1 METIEQRGFQ
11 SDAIRELNAAMAVR
25 GNRDIIFKSPTGSGK
40 TIVLTHFMSEYMKDN
55 ARTVFVWLTPGKG
68 GLEEQSKAKMDLY
81 CHNASTKNLADVMT
95 GGFAAGDAVF
105 INWEKLTKKGSN
117 ALKDSERTNFK
128 EWVQKAFNEGLA
140 FKVIVDESHQNFT
153 EKADE
158 IVELFRTDKIVRASA
173 TPLEDPSALKVEVSE
188 ADVINAGLI
197 KKLIQINPDFPSK
210 ITFKKGESQLGY
222 LLERALEKREEL
234 RTAFAAKGSA
244 VNPLILVQLP
254 NSSDALLKDVE
265 EWFAARQIDCEGGTF
280 AVWLADRK
288 DNLEG
293 IVENNAKQVAV
304 VIKQAVATGWDCPR
318 AHILVKLREN
328 MDERFEIQ
336 TIGRIRR
343 MPETC
348 HYENDLLDSCYLY
361 TFDEKFTE
369 GVRNSLGNKALD
381 ARRLF
386 IREEL
391 KKFKLVK
398 EQRTM
403 VSDTRDPVV
412 ALKAVG
418 KFLSDKYKL
427 GADCTANQK
436 KMETAGYLFKDD
448 IWRHTQS
455 GEATSLEEM
464 KNAAAFNDVAFSM
477 AIDTHRHGR
486 AFHHEVGEI
495 GLACGLQYEE
505 ARTII
510 LRVFGEGGD
519 KTERLL
525 SLPPKKLYAFVIN
538 NERKLKEDFTEAM
551 AEELDL
557 REASGRVSEKEFHIP
572 HEWICTYNGKAKV
585 QTLSKKNAYKD
596 YPMSAAPRS
605 TGEVSFE
612 KWCEKTSTVD
622 WVYRNGDKGDE
633 YFSIVYEANSGKQK
647 LFYPDYV
654 VSFKGEIWIIEVK
667 GGFNTS
673 GESENIDIYASK
685 KAEALKAYCAKH
697 RLRGAFVCK
706 DEGEDELFAFEGG
719 FSEDVDNPGW
729 KLLNDMVEEAI

>member
-1 METIEQRGFQ
+1 METIELRGFQ
-11 SDAIRELNAAMAVR
+11 SDAIRDLNAAMAVR
-25 GNRDIIFKSPTGSGK
+25 GSRDIIFKSPTGSGK

-55 ARTVFVWLTPGKG
+55 ARMVFVWLTPGKG

-140 FKVIVDESHQNFT
+140 FKVVVDESHQNFT

-158 IVELFRTDKIVRASA
+158 IVELFRADKIIRSSA
-173 TPLEDPSALKVEVSE
+173 TPLEDPGALKVEVSE

-343 MPETC
+343 MPEAC
-348 HYENDLLDSCYLY
+348 HYEDDLLDSCYLY

-386 IREEL
+386 IRAEL
-391 KKFKLVK
+391 KKFTLIK

-418 KFLSDKYKL
+418 KHLSGKYKL
-427 GADCTANQK
+427 DSDCAANQK

-519 KTERLL
+519 KKECIL

-585 QTLSKKNAYKD
+585 QTSSEKNAYKD
-596 YPMSAAPRS
+596 YPMSVAPRS

-612 KWCEKTSTVD
+612 KWCEKTSAVD

-647 LFYPDYV
+647 LFYPDYI
-654 VSFKGEIWIIEVK
+654 VSIKGEVWVIEVK

-673 GESENIDIYASK
+673 GESENIDIYAPK
-685 KAEALKAYCAKH
+685 KAEAMKAYCAKH
-697 RLRGAFVCK
+697 KLRGAFVCK
-706 DEGEDELFAFEGG
+706 DESEDELFAFENG
-719 FSEDVDNPGW
+719 FSEDVDDPGW
-729 KLLNDMVEEAI
+729 KPIDMLFPNH

>member
-1 METIEQRGFQ
+1 METIELRGFQ
-11 SDAIRELNAAMAVR
+11 SDAIRDLNAAMAVR
-25 GNRDIIFKSPTGSGK
+25 GSRDIIFKSPTGSGK

-55 ARTVFVWLTPGKG
+55 ARMVFVWLTPGKG

-140 FKVIVDESHQNFT
+140 FKVVVDESHQNFT

-158 IVELFRTDKIVRASA
+158 IVELFRADKIIRSSA
-173 TPLEDPSALKVEVSE
+173 TPLEDPGALKVEVSE

-234 RTAFAAKGSA
+234 RTAFAVKGST

-343 MPETC
+343 MPEAC
-348 HYENDLLDSCYLY
+348 HYGDDLLDSCYLY

-386 IREEL
+386 IRAEL
-391 KKFKLVK
+391 KKFTLIK

-418 KFLSDKYKL
+418 KHLSGKYKL
-427 GADCTANQK
+427 DSDCAANQK

-519 KTERLL
+519 KKECIL

-585 QTLSKKNAYKD
+585 QTSSEKNAYKD
-596 YPMSAAPRS
+596 YPMSVAPRS

-612 KWCEKTSTVD
+612 KWCEKTSAVD

-647 LFYPDYV
+647 LFYPDYI
-654 VSFKGEIWIIEVK
+654 VSIKGEVWVIEVK

-673 GESENIDIYASK
+673 GESENIDIYAPK
-685 KAEALKAYCAKH
+685 KAEAMKAYCAKH
-697 RLRGAFVCK
+697 KLRGAFVCK
-706 DEGEDELFAFEGG
+706 DESEDELFAFENG
-719 FSEDVDNPGW
+719 FSEDVDDPGW
-729 KLLNDMVEEAI
+729 KPIDMLFPNH

>member
-1 METIEQRGFQ
+1 METIELRGFQ
-11 SDAIRELNAAMAVR
+11 SDAIRDLNAAMAVR
-25 GNRDIIFKSPTGSGK
+25 GSRDIIFKSPTGSGK

-55 ARTVFVWLTPGKG
+55 ARMVFVWLTPGKG

-140 FKVIVDESHQNFT
+140 FKVVVDESHQNFT

-158 IVELFRTDKIVRASA
+158 IVELFRADKIIRSSA
-173 TPLEDPSALKVEVSE
+173 TPLEDPGALKVEVSE

-343 MPETC
+343 MPEAC
-348 HYENDLLDSCYLY
+348 HYEDDLLDSCYLY

-386 IREEL
+386 IRAEL
-391 KKFKLVK
+391 KKFKLIK

-418 KFLSDKYKL
+418 KHLSGKYKL
-427 GADCTANQK
+427 DSDCAANQK
-436 KMETAGYLFKDD
+436 KMETAGYLFKDA

-519 KTERLL
+519 KKECIL

-585 QTLSKKNAYKD
+585 QTSSEKNAYKD
-596 YPMSAAPRS
+596 YPMSVAPRS

-612 KWCEKTSTVD
+612 KWCEKTSAVD

-647 LFYPDYV
+647 LFYPDYI
-654 VSFKGEIWIIEVK
+654 VSIKGEVWVIEVK

-673 GESENIDIYASK
+673 GESENIDIYAPK
-685 KAEALKAYCAKH
+685 KAEAMKAYCAKH
-697 RLRGAFVCK
+697 KLRGAFVCK
-706 DEGEDELFAFEGG
+706 DESEDELFAFENG
-719 FSEDVDNPGW
+719 FSEDVDDPGW
-729 KLLNDMVEEAI
+729 KPIDMLFPNH

>member
-1 METIEQRGFQ
+1 METIELRGFQ
-11 SDAIRELNAAMAVR
+11 SDAIRDLNAAMAVR
-25 GNRDIIFKSPTGSGK
+25 GSRDIIFKSPTGSGK

-55 ARTVFVWLTPGKG
+55 ARMVFVWLTPGKG

-140 FKVIVDESHQNFT
+140 FKVVVDESHQNFT

-158 IVELFRTDKIVRASA
+158 IVELFRADKIIRASA
-173 TPLEDPSALKVEVSE
+173 TPLEDPGALKVEVSE

-234 RTAFAAKGSA
+234 RTAFAVKGST

-343 MPETC
+343 MPEAC
-348 HYENDLLDSCYLY
+348 HYEDDLLDSCYLY

-386 IREEL
+386 IRAEL
-391 KKFKLVK
+391 KKFTLIK

-418 KFLSDKYKL
+418 KHLSGKYKL
-427 GADCTANQK
+427 DSDCAANQK

-519 KTERLL
+519 KKECIL

-557 REASGRVSEKEFHIP
+557 RETSGRVSEKEFHIP

-585 QTLSKKNAYKD
+585 QTSSEKNAYKD
-596 YPMSAAPRS
+596 YPMSVAPRS

-612 KWCEKTSTVD
+612 KWCEKTSAVD

-647 LFYPDYV
+647 LFYPDYI
-654 VSFKGEIWIIEVK
+654 VSIKGEVWVIEVK

-673 GESENIDIYASK
+673 GESENIDIYAPK
-685 KAEALKAYCAKH
+685 KAEAMKAYCAKH
-697 RLRGAFVCK
+697 KLRGAFVCK
-706 DEGEDELFAFEGG
+706 DESEDELFAFENG
-719 FSEDVDNPGW
+719 FSEDVDDPGW
-729 KLLNDMVEEAI
+729 KPIDMLFPNH

>member
-1 METIEQRGFQ
+1 METIELRGFQ
-11 SDAIRELNAAMAVR
+11 SDAIRDLNAAMAVR
-25 GNRDIIFKSPTGSGK
+25 GSRDIIFKSPTGSGK

-55 ARTVFVWLTPGKG
+55 ARMVFVWLTPGKG

-140 FKVIVDESHQNFT
+140 FKVVVDESHQNFT

-158 IVELFRTDKIVRASA
+158 IVELFRADKIIRSSA
-173 TPLEDPSALKVEVSE
+173 TPLEDPGALKVEVSE

-343 MPETC
+343 MPEAC
-348 HYENDLLDSCYLY
+348 HYEDDLLDSCYLY

-386 IREEL
+386 IRAEL
-391 KKFKLVK
+391 KKFKLIK

-418 KFLSDKYKL
+418 KHLSGKYKL
-427 GADCTANQK
+427 DSDCAANQK

-519 KTERLL
+519 KKECIL

-585 QTLSKKNAYKD
+585 QTSSEKNAYKD
-596 YPMSAAPRS
+596 YPMSVAPRS

-612 KWCEKTSTVD
+612 KWCEKTSAVD

-647 LFYPDYV
+647 LFYPDYI
-654 VSFKGEIWIIEVK
+654 VSIKGEVWVIEVK

-673 GESENIDIYASK
+673 GESENIDIYAPK
-685 KAEALKAYCAKH
+685 KAEAMKAYCAKH
-697 RLRGAFVCK
+697 KLRGAFVCK
-706 DEGEDELFAFEGG
+706 DESEDELFAFENG
-719 FSEDVDNPGW
+719 FSEDVDDPGW
-729 KLLNDMVEEAI
+729 KPIDMLFPNH

>member
-1 METIEQRGFQ
+1 METIELRGFQ
-11 SDAIRELNAAMAVR
+11 SDAIRDLNAAMAVR
-25 GNRDIIFKSPTGSGK
+25 GSRDIIFKSPTGSGK

-55 ARTVFVWLTPGKG
+55 ARMVFVWLTPGKG

-140 FKVIVDESHQNFT
+140 FKVVVDESHQNFT

-158 IVELFRTDKIVRASA
+158 IVELFRADKIIRSSA
-173 TPLEDPSALKVEVSE
+173 TPLEDPGALKVEVSE

-234 RTAFAAKGSA
+234 RTAFAVKGST

-343 MPETC
+343 MPEAC
-348 HYENDLLDSCYLY
+348 HYEDDLLDSCYLY

-386 IREEL
+386 IRAEL
-391 KKFKLVK
+391 KKFTLIK

-418 KFLSDKYKL
+418 KHLSGKYKL
-427 GADCTANQK
+427 DSDCAANQK

-519 KTERLL
+519 KKECIL

-585 QTLSKKNAYKD
+585 QTSSEKNAYKD
-596 YPMSAAPRS
+596 YPMSVAPRS

-612 KWCEKTSTVD
+612 KWCEKTSAVD

-647 LFYPDYV
+647 LFYPDYI
-654 VSFKGEIWIIEVK
+654 VSIKGEVWVIEVK

-673 GESENIDIYASK
+673 GESENIDIYAPK
-685 KAEALKAYCAKH
+685 KAEAMKAYCAKH
-697 RLRGAFVCK
+697 KLRGAFVCK
-706 DEGEDELFAFEGG
+706 DESEDELFAFENG
-719 FSEDVDNPGW
+719 FSEDVDDPGW
-729 KLLNDMVEEAI
+729 KPIDMLFPNH

>member
-1 METIEQRGFQ
+1 M
-11 SDAIRELNAAMAVR
+11 
-25 GNRDIIFKSPTGSGK
+25 
-40 TIVLTHFMSEYMKDN
+40 
-55 ARTVFVWLTPGKG
+55 
-68 GLEEQSKAKMDLY
+68 
-81 CHNASTKNLADVMT
+81 
-95 GGFAAGDAVF
+95 
-105 INWEKLTKKGSN
+105 
-117 ALKDSERTNFK
+117 
-128 EWVQKAFNEGLA
+128 
-140 FKVIVDESHQNFT
+140 
-153 EKADE
+153 
-158 IVELFRTDKIVRASA
+158 
-173 TPLEDPSALKVEVSE
+173 
-188 ADVINAGLI
+188 
-197 KKLIQINPDFPSK
+197 
-210 ITFKKGESQLGY
+210 
-222 LLERALEKREEL
+222 
-234 RTAFAAKGSA
+234 
-244 VNPLILVQLP
+244 
-254 NSSDALLKDVE
+254 
-265 EWFAARQIDCEGGTF
+265 
-280 AVWLADRK
+280 WLADRK

-343 MPETC
+343 MPEAC
-348 HYENDLLDSCYLY
+348 HYEDDLLDSCYLY

-391 KKFKLVK
+391 KTFKLIK

-418 KFLSDKYKL
+418 KHLSGKYKL
-427 GADCTANQK
+427 DSDCAANQK

-519 KTERLL
+519 KKECIL

-585 QTLSKKNAYKD
+585 QALSKKNAYKD

-612 KWCEKTSTVD
+612 KWCEKTATVD

-647 LFYPDYV
+647 LFYPDYI
-654 VSFKGEIWIIEVK
+654 VSINGEVWVIEVK

-673 GESENIDIYASK
+673 GESENVDIYAPK

-697 RLRGAFVCK
+697 KLRGAFVCK
-706 DEGEDELFAFEGG
+706 DKSEDELFVFEGG
-719 FSEDVDNPGW
+719 FSDDIDDQGW
-729 KLLNDMVEEAI
+729 KPIDECFG

>member
-1 METIEQRGFQ
+1 METIELRGFQ
-11 SDAIRELNAAMAVR
+11 SDAIRDLNAAMAVR
-25 GNRDIIFKSPTGSGK
+25 GSRDIIFKSPTGSGK

-55 ARTVFVWLTPGKG
+55 ARMVFVWLTPGKG

-140 FKVIVDESHQNFT
+140 FKVVVDESHQNFT

-158 IVELFRTDKIVRASA
+158 IVELFRADKIIRASA

-234 RTAFAAKGSA
+234 RTAFAVKGST

-265 EWFAARQIDCEGGTF
+265 EWFAVRQIDCEGGTF

-343 MPETC
+343 MPEAC
-348 HYENDLLDSCYLY
+348 HYEDDLLDSCYLY

-386 IREEL
+386 IRAEL
-391 KKFKLVK
+391 KKFTLIK

-418 KFLSDKYKL
+418 KHLSGKYKL
-427 GADCTANQK
+427 DSDCAANQK

-519 KTERLL
+519 KKECIL

-585 QTLSKKNAYKD
+585 QTSSEKNAYKD
-596 YPMSAAPRS
+596 YPMSVAPRS

-612 KWCEKTSTVD
+612 KWCEKTSAVD

-647 LFYPDYV
+647 LFYPDYI
-654 VSFKGEIWIIEVK
+654 VSIKGEVWVIEVK

-673 GESENIDIYASK
+673 GESENIDIYAPK
-685 KAEALKAYCAKH
+685 KAEAMKAYCAKH
-697 RLRGAFVCK
+697 KLRGAFVCK
-706 DEGEDELFAFEGG
+706 DESEDELFAFENG
-719 FSEDVDNPGW
+719 FSEDVDDPGW
-729 KLLNDMVEEAI
+729 KPIDMLFPNH

>member
-1 METIEQRGFQ
+1 METIELRGFQ
-11 SDAIRELNAAMAVR
+11 SDAIRDLNAAMAVR
-25 GNRDIIFKSPTGSGK
+25 GSRDIIFKSPTGSGK

-55 ARTVFVWLTPGKG
+55 ARMVFVWLTPGKG

-140 FKVIVDESHQNFT
+140 FKVVVDESHQNFT

-158 IVELFRTDKIVRASA
+158 IVELFRADKIIRSSA
-173 TPLEDPSALKVEVSE
+173 TPLEDPGALKVEVSE

-265 EWFAARQIDCEGGTF
+265 EWFAVRQIDCEGGTF

-343 MPETC
+343 MPEAC
-348 HYENDLLDSCYLY
+348 HYEDDLLDSCYLY

-386 IREEL
+386 IRAEL
-391 KKFKLVK
+391 KKFTLIK

-418 KFLSDKYKL
+418 KHLSGKYKL
-427 GADCTANQK
+427 DSDCAANQK

-519 KTERLL
+519 KKECIL

-585 QTLSKKNAYKD
+585 QTSSEKNAYKD
-596 YPMSAAPRS
+596 YPMSVAPRS

-612 KWCEKTSTVD
+612 KWCEKTSAVD

-647 LFYPDYV
+647 LFYPDYI
-654 VSFKGEIWIIEVK
+654 VSIKGEVWVIEVK

-673 GESENIDIYASK
+673 GESENIDIYAPK
-685 KAEALKAYCAKH
+685 KAEAMKAYCAKH
-697 RLRGAFVCK
+697 KLRGAFVCK
-706 DEGEDELFAFEGG
+706 DESEDELFAFENG
-719 FSEDVDNPGW
+719 FSEDVDDPGW
-729 KLLNDMVEEAI
+729 KPIDMLFPNH

>member
-1 METIEQRGFQ
+1 METIELRGFQ
-11 SDAIRELNAAMAVR
+11 SDAIRDLNAAMAVR
-25 GNRDIIFKSPTGSGK
+25 GSRDIIFKSPTGSGK

-55 ARTVFVWLTPGKG
+55 ARMVFVWLTPGKG

-140 FKVIVDESHQNFT
+140 FKVVVDESHQNFT

-158 IVELFRTDKIVRASA
+158 IVELFRADKIIRSSA
-173 TPLEDPSALKVEVSE
+173 TPLEDPGALKVEVSE

-234 RTAFAAKGSA
+234 RTAFAVKGST

-265 EWFAARQIDCEGGTF
+265 EWFAVRQIDCEGGTF

-343 MPETC
+343 MPEAC
-348 HYENDLLDSCYLY
+348 HYEDDLLDSCYLY

-386 IREEL
+386 IRAEL
-391 KKFKLVK
+391 KKFKLIK

-418 KFLSDKYKL
+418 KHLSGKYKL
-427 GADCTANQK
+427 DSDCAANQK

-519 KTERLL
+519 KKECIL

-585 QTLSKKNAYKD
+585 QTSSEKNAYKD
-596 YPMSAAPRS
+596 YPMSVAPRS

-612 KWCEKTSTVD
+612 KWCEKTSAVD

-647 LFYPDYV
+647 LFYPDYI
-654 VSFKGEIWIIEVK
+654 VSIKGEVWVIEVK

-673 GESENIDIYASK
+673 GESENIDIYAPK
-685 KAEALKAYCAKH
+685 KAEAMKAYCAKH
-697 RLRGAFVCK
+697 KLRGAFVCK
-706 DEGEDELFAFEGG
+706 DESEDELFAFENG
-719 FSEDVDNPGW
+719 FSEDVDDPGW
-729 KLLNDMVEEAI
+729 KPIDMLFPNH

>member
-1 METIEQRGFQ
+1 METIELRGFQ
-11 SDAIRELNAAMAVR
+11 SDAIRDLNAAMAVAGR
-25 GNRDIIFKSPTGSGK
+25 RDIIFKSPTGSGK
-40 TIVLTHFMSEYMKDN
+40 TIVMTRFMSEYMKDN
-55 ARTVFVWLTPGKG
+55 ARIVFVWLTPGKG

-81 CHNASTKNLADVMT
+81 CHNDSTKNLADVMT

-128 EWVQKAFNEGLA
+128 EWVQKAFNEGLS

-158 IVELFRTDKIVRASA
+158 IVELFKTDKIIRASA
-173 TPLEDPSALKVEVSE
+173 TPLEDPSALTVEVSE
-188 ADVINAGLI
+188 ADVISAGLI

-210 ITFKKGESQLGY
+210 IAFKKGESQVGY
-222 LLERALEKREEL
+222 LLERALEKRDEL
-234 RTAFAAKGSA
+234 RIAFAEKGSP

-254 NSSDALLKDVE
+254 NNSDALLKDVE
-265 EWFAARQIDCEGGTF
+265 DWFAAQHIDCDGGTF

-336 TIGRIRR
+336 TVGRIRR
-343 MPETC
+343 MPEAC
-348 HYENDLLDSCYLY
+348 HYDNDLLDSCYLF
-361 TFDEKFTE
+361 TFDEKFKE
-369 GVRNSLGNKALD
+369 GVRNSFGSKALD

-412 ALKAVG
+412 ALKAVR
-418 KFLSDKYKL
+418 KHFLNVYKL
-427 GADCTANQK
+427 SSDCAANQK

-455 GEATSLEEM
+455 GEAATIEEM
-464 KNAAAFNDVAFSM
+464 KNADAFNDVAFSM
-477 AIDTHRHGR
+477 EIDTHRHGR

-519 KTERLL
+519 KKECIL

-538 NERKLKEDFTEAM
+538 NERKLKTDFEDAM

-557 REASGRVSEKEFHIP
+557 RVASGRVSEREFHIP
-572 HEWICTYNGKAKV
+572 RDWICTYNSKAKV
-585 QTLSKKNAYKD
+585 QTPSKKNAYKD
-596 YPMSAAPRS
+596 YPKSASPRS

-612 KWCEKTSTVD
+612 KWCEKTSVVD

-633 YFSIVYEANSGKQK
+633 YFSIVYETNSGKQK

-654 VSFKGEIWIIEVK
+654 ASIGGEIWIIEVK

-673 GESENIDIYASK
+673 GESENIDIYAPK
-685 KAEALKAYCAKH
+685 KADALKAYCAKH
-697 RLRGAFVCK
+697 KLHGAFVCK
-706 DEGEDELFAFEGG
+706 DKSEDELFAFEGG
-719 FSEDVDNPGW
+719 FSEDIDDPGW
-729 KLLNDMVEEAI
+729 KPIDEVLDAK

>member
-1 METIEQRGFQ
+1 METIELRGFQ
-11 SDAIRELNAAMAVR
+11 SDAIRDLNAAMAVR
-25 GNRDIIFKSPTGSGK
+25 GSRDIIFKSPTGSGK

-55 ARTVFVWLTPGKG
+55 ARMVFVWLTPGKG

-140 FKVIVDESHQNFT
+140 FKVVVDESHQNFT

-158 IVELFRTDKIVRASA
+158 IVELFRADKIIRASA
-173 TPLEDPSALKVEVSE
+173 TPLEDPGALKVEVSE

-234 RTAFAAKGSA
+234 RTAFAVKGST

-265 EWFAARQIDCEGGTF
+265 EWFAVRQIDCEGGTF

-343 MPETC
+343 MPEAC
-348 HYENDLLDSCYLY
+348 HYEDDLLDSCYLY

-386 IREEL
+386 IRAEL
-391 KKFKLVK
+391 KKFTLIK

-418 KFLSDKYKL
+418 KHLSGKYKL
-427 GADCTANQK
+427 DSDCAANQK

-519 KTERLL
+519 KKECIL

-585 QTLSKKNAYKD
+585 QTSSEKNAYKD
-596 YPMSAAPRS
+596 YPMSVAPRS

-612 KWCEKTSTVD
+612 KWCEKTSAVD

-647 LFYPDYV
+647 LFYPDYI
-654 VSFKGEIWIIEVK
+654 VSIKGEVWVIEVK

-673 GESENIDIYASK
+673 GESENIDIYAPK
-685 KAEALKAYCAKH
+685 KAEAMKAYCAKH
-697 RLRGAFVCK
+697 KLRGAFVCK
-706 DEGEDELFAFEGG
+706 DESEDELFAFENG
-719 FSEDVDNPGW
+719 FSEDVDDPGW
-729 KLLNDMVEEAI
+729 KPIDMLFPNH

>member
-1 METIEQRGFQ
+1 METIELRGFQ
-11 SDAIRELNAAMAVR
+11 SDAIRDLNAAMAVR
-25 GNRDIIFKSPTGSGK
+25 GSRDIIFKSPTGSGK

-55 ARTVFVWLTPGKG
+55 ARMVFVWLTPGKG

-140 FKVIVDESHQNFT
+140 FKVVVDESHQNFT

-158 IVELFRTDKIVRASA
+158 IVELFRADKIIRASA
-173 TPLEDPSALKVEVSE
+173 TPLEDPGALKVEVSE

-234 RTAFAAKGSA
+234 RTAFAVKGST

-343 MPETC
+343 MPEAC
-348 HYENDLLDSCYLY
+348 HYEDDLLDSCYLY

-386 IREEL
+386 IRAEL
-391 KKFKLVK
+391 KKFTLIK

-418 KFLSDKYKL
+418 KHLSGKYKL
-427 GADCTANQK
+427 DSDCAANQK

-519 KTERLL
+519 KKECIL

-585 QTLSKKNAYKD
+585 QTSSEKNAYKD
-596 YPMSAAPRS
+596 YPMSVAPRS

-612 KWCEKTSTVD
+612 KWCEKTSAVD

-647 LFYPDYV
+647 LFYPDYI
-654 VSFKGEIWIIEVK
+654 VSIKGEVWVIEVK

-673 GESENIDIYASK
+673 GESENIDIYAPK
-685 KAEALKAYCAKH
+685 KAEAMKAYCAKH
-697 RLRGAFVCK
+697 KLRGAFVCK
-706 DEGEDELFAFEGG
+706 DESEDELFAFENG
-719 FSEDVDNPGW
+719 FSEDVDDPGW
-729 KLLNDMVEEAI
+729 KPIDMLFPNH

>member
-1 METIEQRGFQ
+1 METIELRGFQ
-11 SDAIRELNAAMAVR
+11 SDALRDLNAAMAVR
-25 GNRDIIFKSPTGSGK
+25 GSRDIIFKSPTGSGK

-55 ARTVFVWLTPGKG
+55 ARMVFVWLTPGKG

-140 FKVIVDESHQNFT
+140 FKVVVDESHQNFT

-158 IVELFRTDKIVRASA
+158 IVELFRADKIIRSSA
-173 TPLEDPSALKVEVSE
+173 TPLEDPGALKVEVSE

-234 RTAFAAKGSA
+234 RTAFAVKGST

-265 EWFAARQIDCEGGTF
+265 EWFAVRQIDCEGGTF

-343 MPETC
+343 MPEAC
-348 HYENDLLDSCYLY
+348 HYEDDLLDSCYLY

-386 IREEL
+386 IRAEL
-391 KKFKLVK
+391 KKFTLIK

-418 KFLSDKYKL
+418 KHLSGKYKL
-427 GADCTANQK
+427 DSDCAANQK

-519 KTERLL
+519 KKECIL

-585 QTLSKKNAYKD
+585 QTSSEKNAYKD
-596 YPMSAAPRS
+596 YPMSVAPRS

-612 KWCEKTSTVD
+612 KWCEKTSAVD

-647 LFYPDYV
+647 LFYPDYI
-654 VSFKGEIWIIEVK
+654 VSIKGEVWVIEVK

-673 GESENIDIYASK
+673 GESENIDIYAPK
-685 KAEALKAYCAKH
+685 KAEAMKAYCAKH
-697 RLRGAFVCK
+697 KLRGAFVCK
-706 DEGEDELFAFEGG
+706 DESEDELFAFENG
-719 FSEDVDNPGW
+719 FSEDVDDPGW
-729 KLLNDMVEEAI
+729 KPIDMLFPNH

>member
-1 METIEQRGFQ
+1 METIELRGFQ
-11 SDAIRELNAAMAVR
+11 SDAIRDLNAAMAVR
-25 GNRDIIFKSPTGSGK
+25 GSRDIIFKSPTGSGK

-55 ARTVFVWLTPGKG
+55 ARMVFVWLTPGKG

-158 IVELFRTDKIVRASA
+158 IVELFRTDKIIRASA

-234 RTAFAAKGSA
+234 RTAFAVKGST

-343 MPETC
+343 MPEAC
-348 HYENDLLDSCYLY
+348 HYGDDLLDSCYLY

-386 IREEL
+386 IRAEL
-391 KKFKLVK
+391 KKFKLIK

-418 KFLSDKYKL
+418 KHLSGKYKL
-427 GADCTANQK
+427 DSDCAANQK

-519 KTERLL
+519 KKECIL

-585 QTLSKKNAYKD
+585 QTSSEKNAYKD
-596 YPMSAAPRS
+596 YPMSVAPRS

-612 KWCEKTSTVD
+612 KWCEKTSAVD

-647 LFYPDYV
+647 LFYPDYI
-654 VSFKGEIWIIEVK
+654 VSIKGEVWVIEVK

-673 GESENIDIYASK
+673 GESENIDIYAPK
-685 KAEALKAYCAKH
+685 KAEAMKAYCAKH
-697 RLRGAFVCK
+697 KLRGAFVCK
-706 DEGEDELFAFEGG
+706 DESEDELFAFENG
-719 FSEDVDNPGW
+719 FSEDIDDPGW
-729 KLLNDMVEEAI
+729 KPIDMLFPNH

>member
-1 METIEQRGFQ
+1 METIELRGFQ
-11 SDAIRELNAAMAVR
+11 SDAIRDLNAAMAVR
-25 GNRDIIFKSPTGSGK
+25 GSRDIIFKSPTGSGK

-55 ARTVFVWLTPGKG
+55 ARMVFVWLTPGKG

-140 FKVIVDESHQNFT
+140 FKVVVDESHQNFT

-158 IVELFRTDKIVRASA
+158 IVELFRADKIIRASA

-234 RTAFAAKGSA
+234 RTAFAVKGST

-343 MPETC
+343 MPEAC
-348 HYENDLLDSCYLY
+348 HYEDDLLDSCYLY

-386 IREEL
+386 IRAEL
-391 KKFKLVK
+391 KKFTLIK

-403 VSDTRDPVV
+403 VFDTRDPVV

-418 KFLSDKYKL
+418 KHLSGKYKL
-427 GADCTANQK
+427 DSDCAANQK

-519 KTERLL
+519 KKECIL

-585 QTLSKKNAYKD
+585 QTSSEKNAYKD
-596 YPMSAAPRS
+596 YPMSVAPRS

-612 KWCEKTSTVD
+612 KWCEKTSAVD

-647 LFYPDYV
+647 LFYPDYI
-654 VSFKGEIWIIEVK
+654 VSIKGEVWVIEVK

-673 GESENIDIYASK
+673 GESENIDIYAPK
-685 KAEALKAYCAKH
+685 KAEAMKAYCAKH
-697 RLRGAFVCK
+697 KLRGAFVCK
-706 DEGEDELFAFEGG
+706 DESEDELFAFENG
-719 FSEDVDNPGW
+719 FSEDVDDPGW
-729 KLLNDMVEEAI
+729 KPIDMLFPNH

>member
-1 METIEQRGFQ
+1 METIELRGFQ
-11 SDAIRELNAAMAVR
+11 SDAIRDLNAAMAVR
-25 GNRDIIFKSPTGSGK
+25 GSRDIIFKSPTGSGK

-55 ARTVFVWLTPGKG
+55 ARMVFVWLTPGKG

-140 FKVIVDESHQNFT
+140 FKVVVDESHQNFT

-158 IVELFRTDKIVRASA
+158 IVELFRADKIIRSSA
-173 TPLEDPSALKVEVSE
+173 TPLEDPGALKVEVSE

-265 EWFAARQIDCEGGTF
+265 EWFAVRQIDCEGGTF

-343 MPETC
+343 MPEAC
-348 HYENDLLDSCYLY
+348 HYEDDLLDSCYLY

-386 IREEL
+386 IRAEL
-391 KKFKLVK
+391 KKFKLIK

-418 KFLSDKYKL
+418 KHLSGKYKL
-427 GADCTANQK
+427 DSDCAANQK

-519 KTERLL
+519 KKECIL

-585 QTLSKKNAYKD
+585 QTSSEKNAYKD
-596 YPMSAAPRS
+596 YPMSVAPRS

-612 KWCEKTSTVD
+612 KWCEKTSAVD

-647 LFYPDYV
+647 LFYPDYI
-654 VSFKGEIWIIEVK
+654 VSIKGEVWVIEVK

-673 GESENIDIYASK
+673 GESENIDIYAPK
-685 KAEALKAYCAKH
+685 KAEAMKAYCAKH
-697 RLRGAFVCK
+697 KLRGAFVCK
-706 DEGEDELFAFEGG
+706 DESEDELFAFENG
-719 FSEDVDNPGW
+719 FSEDVDDPGW
-729 KLLNDMVEEAI
+729 KPIDMLFPNH

>member
-1 METIEQRGFQ
+1 METIELRGFQ
-11 SDAIRELNAAMAVR
+11 SDALRDLNAAMAVR
-25 GNRDIIFKSPTGSGK
+25 GSRDIIFKSPTGSGK

-55 ARTVFVWLTPGKG
+55 ARMVFVWLTPGKG

-140 FKVIVDESHQNFT
+140 FKVVVDESHQNFT

-158 IVELFRTDKIVRASA
+158 IVELFRADKIIRSSA

-234 RTAFAAKGSA
+234 RTAFAVKGST

-343 MPETC
+343 MPEAC
-348 HYENDLLDSCYLY
+348 HYEDDLLDSCYLY

-386 IREEL
+386 IRAEL
-391 KKFKLVK
+391 KKFKLIK

-418 KFLSDKYKL
+418 KHLSGKYKL
-427 GADCTANQK
+427 DSDCAANQK

-519 KTERLL
+519 KKECIL

-585 QTLSKKNAYKD
+585 QTSSEKNAYKD
-596 YPMSAAPRS
+596 YPMSVAPRS

-612 KWCEKTSTVD
+612 KWCEKTSAVD

-647 LFYPDYV
+647 LFYPDYI
-654 VSFKGEIWIIEVK
+654 VSIKGEVWVIEVK

-673 GESENIDIYASK
+673 GESENIDIYAPK
-685 KAEALKAYCAKH
+685 KAEAMKAYCAKH
-697 RLRGAFVCK
+697 KLRGAFVCK
-706 DEGEDELFAFEGG
+706 DESEDELFAFENG
-719 FSEDVDNPGW
+719 FSEDVDDPGW
-729 KLLNDMVEEAI
+729 KPIDMLFPNH

>member
-1 METIEQRGFQ
+1 METIELRGFQ
-11 SDAIRELNAAMAVR
+11 SDAIRDLNAAMAVR
-25 GNRDIIFKSPTGSGK
+25 GKRDITFKSPTGSGK

-128 EWVQKAFNEGLA
+128 EWVQKAFNEGLS
-140 FKVIVDESHQNFT
+140 FKVVVDESHQNFT

-158 IVELFRTDKIVRASA
+158 IVELFRTDKIIRASA
-173 TPLEDPSALKVEVSE
+173 TPLEDPIALKVEVSE

-343 MPETC
+343 MPEAC
-348 HYENDLLDSCYLY
+348 HYEDDLLDSCYLY

-391 KKFKLVK
+391 KKYKLVK

-418 KFLSDKYKL
+418 KYLSNKYKL
-427 GADCTANQK
+427 DADCTANQK
-436 KMETAGYLFKDD
+436 KMETAGYLLKED
-448 IWRHTQS
+448 IWRHTHS
-455 GEATSLEEM
+455 GETASLEEM
-464 KNAAAFNDVAFSM
+464 KNATAFNDVAFSM

-519 KTERLL
+519 KKECIL
-525 SLPPKKLYAFVIN
+525 SLPPKRLYAFVIN

-585 QTLSKKNAYKD
+585 QAHSKKNAYKD

-612 KWCEKTSTVD
+612 KWCEKTSMVD

-654 VSFKGEIWIIEVK
+654 ISIKGEIWIIEIK

-685 KAEALKAYCAKH
+685 KAEALKSYCAKH
-697 RLRGAFVCK
+697 KLRGAFVCK
-706 DEGEDELFAFEGG
+706 DESEDELFTFENG
-719 FSEDVDNPGW
+719 FSEDIDDPGW
-729 KLLNDMVEEAI
+729 KPIDTLFSNR

>member
-1 METIEQRGFQ
+1 METIELRGFQ
-11 SDAIRELNAAMAVR
+11 SDAIRDLNAAMAVR
-25 GNRDIIFKSPTGSGK
+25 GSRDIIFKSPTGSGK

-55 ARTVFVWLTPGKG
+55 ARMVFVWLTPGKG

-140 FKVIVDESHQNFT
+140 FKVVVDESHQNFT

-158 IVELFRTDKIVRASA
+158 IVELFRADKIIRSSA
-173 TPLEDPSALKVEVSE
+173 TPLEDPGALKVEVSE

-234 RTAFAAKGSA
+234 RTAFAVKGST

-265 EWFAARQIDCEGGTF
+265 EWFAVRQIDCEGGTF

-343 MPETC
+343 MPEAC
-348 HYENDLLDSCYLY
+348 HYEDDLLDSCYLY

-386 IREEL
+386 IRAEL
-391 KKFKLVK
+391 KKFTLIK

-418 KFLSDKYKL
+418 KHLSGKYKL
-427 GADCTANQK
+427 DSDCAANQK

-519 KTERLL
+519 KKECIL

-572 HEWICTYNGKAKV
+572 HDWICTYNGKAKV
-585 QTLSKKNAYKD
+585 QTSSEKNAYKD
-596 YPMSAAPRS
+596 YPMSVAPRS

-612 KWCEKTSTVD
+612 KWCEKTSAVD

-647 LFYPDYV
+647 LFYPDYI
-654 VSFKGEIWIIEVK
+654 VSIKGEVWVIEVK

-673 GESENIDIYASK
+673 GESENIDIYAPK
-685 KAEALKAYCAKH
+685 KAEAMKAYCAKH
-697 RLRGAFVCK
+697 KLRGAFVCK
-706 DEGEDELFAFEGG
+706 DESEDELFAFENG
-719 FSEDVDNPGW
+719 FSEDVDDPGW
-729 KLLNDMVEEAI
+729 KPIDMLFPNH

>member
-1 METIEQRGFQ
+1 METIELRGFQ
-11 SDAIRELNAAMAVR
+11 SDAIRDLNAAMAVR
-25 GNRDIIFKSPTGSGK
+25 GSRDIIFKSPTGSGK

-55 ARTVFVWLTPGKG
+55 ARMVFVWLTPGKG

-140 FKVIVDESHQNFT
+140 FKVVVDESHQNFT

-158 IVELFRTDKIVRASA
+158 IVELFRADKIIRSSA
-173 TPLEDPSALKVEVSE
+173 TPLEDPGALKVEVSE

-234 RTAFAAKGSA
+234 RTAFAVKGST

-343 MPETC
+343 MPEAC
-348 HYENDLLDSCYLY
+348 HYEDDLLDSCYLY

-386 IREEL
+386 IRAEL
-391 KKFKLVK
+391 KKFKLIK

-418 KFLSDKYKL
+418 KHLSGKYKL
-427 GADCTANQK
+427 DSDCAANQK

-519 KTERLL
+519 KKECIL

-585 QTLSKKNAYKD
+585 QTSSEKNAYKD
-596 YPMSAAPRS
+596 YPMSVAPRS

-612 KWCEKTSTVD
+612 KWCEKTSAVD

-647 LFYPDYV
+647 LFYPDYI
-654 VSFKGEIWIIEVK
+654 VSIKGEVWVIEVK

-673 GESENIDIYASK
+673 GESENIDIYAPK
-685 KAEALKAYCAKH
+685 KAEAMKAYCAKH
-697 RLRGAFVCK
+697 KLRGAFVCK
-706 DEGEDELFAFEGG
+706 DESEDELFAFENG
-719 FSEDVDNPGW
+719 FSEDVDDPGW
-729 KLLNDMVEEAI
+729 KPIDMLFPNH

>member
-1 METIEQRGFQ
+1 METIELRGFQ
-11 SDAIRELNAAMAVR
+11 SDAIRDLNAAMAVR
-25 GNRDIIFKSPTGSGK
+25 GSRDIIFKSPTGSGK

-55 ARTVFVWLTPGKG
+55 ARMVFVWLTPGKG

-140 FKVIVDESHQNFT
+140 FKVVVDESHQNFT

-158 IVELFRTDKIVRASA
+158 IVELFRADKIIRSSA
-173 TPLEDPSALKVEVSE
+173 TPLEDPGALKVEVSE

-234 RTAFAAKGSA
+234 RTAFAVKGST

-265 EWFAARQIDCEGGTF
+265 EWFAVRQIDCEGGTF

-343 MPETC
+343 MPEAC
-348 HYENDLLDSCYLY
+348 HYEDDLLDSCYLY

-386 IREEL
+386 IRAEL
-391 KKFKLVK
+391 KKFTLIK

-418 KFLSDKYKL
+418 KHLSGKYKL
-427 GADCTANQK
+427 DSDCAANQK

-519 KTERLL
+519 KKECIL

-585 QTLSKKNAYKD
+585 QTSSEKNAYKD
-596 YPMSAAPRS
+596 YPMSVAPRS

-612 KWCEKTSTVD
+612 KWCEKTSAVD

-647 LFYPDYV
+647 LFYPDYI
-654 VSFKGEIWIIEVK
+654 VSIKGEVWIIEVK

-673 GESENIDIYASK
+673 GESENIDIYAPK
-685 KAEALKAYCAKH
+685 KAEAMKAYCAKH
-697 RLRGAFVCK
+697 KLRGAFVCK
-706 DEGEDELFAFEGG
+706 DESEDELFAFENG
-719 FSEDVDNPGW
+719 FSEDVDDPGW
-729 KLLNDMVEEAI
+729 KPIDMLFPNH

>member
-1 METIEQRGFQ
+1 METIELRGFQ
-11 SDAIRELNAAMAVR
+11 SDAIRDLNAAMAVR
-25 GNRDIIFKSPTGSGK
+25 GSRDIIFKSPTGSGK

-55 ARTVFVWLTPGKG
+55 ARMVFVWLTPGKG

-140 FKVIVDESHQNFT
+140 FKVVVDESHQNFT

-158 IVELFRTDKIVRASA
+158 IVELFRADKIIRSSA
-173 TPLEDPSALKVEVSE
+173 TPLEDPGALKVEVSE

-234 RTAFAAKGSA
+234 RTAFAVKGST

-265 EWFAARQIDCEGGTF
+265 EWFAVRQIDCEGGTF

-343 MPETC
+343 MPEAC
-348 HYENDLLDSCYLY
+348 HYEDDLLDSCYLY

-386 IREEL
+386 IRAEL
-391 KKFKLVK
+391 KKFTLIK

-418 KFLSDKYKL
+418 KHLSGKYKL
-427 GADCTANQK
+427 DSDCAANQK

-519 KTERLL
+519 KKECIL

-585 QTLSKKNAYKD
+585 QTSSEKNAYKD
-596 YPMSAAPRS
+596 YPMSVAPRS

-612 KWCEKTSTVD
+612 KWCEKTSAVD

-647 LFYPDYV
+647 LFYPDYI
-654 VSFKGEIWIIEVK
+654 VSIKGEVWVIEVK

-673 GESENIDIYASK
+673 GESENIDIYAPK
-685 KAEALKAYCAKH
+685 KAEAMKAYCAKH
-697 RLRGAFVCK
+697 KLRGAFVCK
-706 DEGEDELFAFEGG
+706 DESEDELFAFENG
-719 FSEDVDNPGW
+719 FSEDVDDPGW
-729 KLLNDMVEEAI
+729 KPIDMLFPNH